1 MKVINLLGS
10 AGSGKS
16 TTALGLTYEL
26 KKRGH
31 RAEYIPEYA
40 KDLVFS
46 KCEHLLVQNQLFVFA
61 DSKNCCIFEKQL
73 HNKYKQFRYKP
84 LKHFNGSNECFDYN
98 SLIEEVSL
106 IDDKSN

>member
-61 DSKNCCIFEKQL
+61 EQHRRMSVLN
-73 HNKYKQFRYKP
+73 
-84 LKHFNGSNECFDYN
+84 N
-98 SLIEEVSL
+98 SEIEYLVP
-106 IDDKSN
+106 